1 MTANDPHGRSAPS
14 PCAMRPSMHHAE
26 RSLFNGPMRH
36 PRMHMNLVPE
46 LRRDPVTGYLVF
58 VASARMGR
66 PRSVSHHLDHE
77 DNARADGVAHD
88 GDCPFCEGNE
98 RATLSEVAR
107 TGRGVPDGPGW
118 RVRAFPNRFPVVDAD
133 GDEGATGTCEV
144 VVFSPVHDA
153 ALERLPVWHVAE
165 VLTVLRDR
173 VALHLRSGRTS
184 PQVFV
189 NHGGGSGASI
199 AHPHAQIIALDVLPP
214 AVVAELD
221 AAAKLGEDPL
231 DADLRDARNRGLVAV
246 DGDVSA
252 WCPWTTPEPFV
263 VRIAPAFHAG
273 PFAEA
278 SPLTIDALA
287 RTLRMTLAAMV
298 TALDGPAY
306 NVIVYVDAGTSASGR
321 RWRVEVVPRLTSGGG
336 FERGA
341 GAATNASDPRLEA
354 EILRE
359 CLRGEGPTPSRLDS
373 PGSIEEAGR

>member
-1 MTANDPHGRSAPS
+1 
-14 PCAMRPSMHHAE
+14 
-26 RSLFNGPMRH
+26 
-36 PRMHMNLVPE
+36 MNLVPE
-46 LRRDPVTGYLVF
+46 LRHDPVTGNLVF
-58 VASARMGR
+58 VAAARMGR

-88 GDCPFCEGNE
+88 EHCPFCEGNE
-98 RATLSEVAR
+98 RATLSELVR
-107 TGRGVPDGPGW
+107 TGGGVRDGPGW

-133 GDEGATGTCEV
+133 GDDGATGTCEV

-173 VALHLRSGRTS
+173 VVLHLRSGRTS

-221 AAAKLGEDPL
+221 AAAKLGKDPL
-231 DADLRDARNRGLVAV
+231 DADLRDARNRGLVVV

-278 SPLTIDALA
+278 STSTIDALA

-354 EILRE
+354 EILRDS
-359 CLRGEGPTPSRLDS
+359 LRGEGPTSSRLDS